1 MTTRTKQQEVK
12 SISIAYLLWGL
23 GFVGICG
30 LQRMY
35 LGQYGLGIAMLFTFG
50 LCGVGQLI
58 DVAMIPQVTKETN
71 TKNGVETQK
80 EEVYKPTEAAQLSS
94 KPESPSQTQSDVDE
108 WDLEQASIEET
119 MKKLRDKA

>member
-1 MTTRTKQQEVK
+1 
-12 SISIAYLLWGL
+12 
-23 GFVGICG
+23 
-30 LQRMY
+30 MY

-58 DVAMIPQVTKETN
+58 DVAMIPQITKETN
-71 TKNGVETQK
+71 TKNGVGTQK
-80 EEVYKPTEAAQLSS
+80 QEGYRPADATQVSS
-94 KPESPSQTQSDVDE
+94 KPESPSQTQSDVDD

>member
-1 MTTRTKQQEVK
+1 MTTRTEQQEVK
-12 SISIAYLLWGL
+12 STSIAYLLWGL

-58 DVAMIPQVTKETN
+58 DVAMIPQITKETN
-71 TKNGVETQK
+71 TKNGVRTQK
-80 EEVYKPTEAAQLSS
+80 QEGYKPADATQVSY
-94 KPESPSQTQSDVDE
+94 KRESPSQTQSDVDDWE
-108 WDLEQASIEET
+108 LEQASIEET